1 MYRKDKPLA
10 LKSSAS
16 LICNNLTVL
25 NNADRGFINF
35 AVIHKYLINM
45 VCTST
50 DGSQVTHK
58 QVVFKEPSATQQGT
72 SMIMQ
77 VTEKIFPK
85 HMSGNNYK
93 NYVDFFITM
102 FKVFVTIVY
111 YVVFC
116 LQSFKLKP
124 DGLVV

>member
-35 AVIHKYLINM
+35 AVIHKYLVNM

-50 DGSQVTHK
+50 DGSQVNHK
-58 QVVFKEPSATQQGT
+58 QVVYKEPSVTQQPAA
-72 SMIMQ
+72 MITQ
-77 VTEKIFPK
+77 VF
-85 HMSGNNYK
+85 
-93 NYVDFFITM
+93 YVNSWCIKAIATFGENFAW
-102 FKVFVTIVY
+102 F
-111 YVVFC
+111 
-116 LQSFKLKP
+116 
-124 DGLVV
+124 

>member
-1 MYRKDKPLA
+1 MYRRDKPLV

-16 LICNNLTVL
+16 MIGNNLTIL
-25 NNADRGFINF
+25 NNADKGFINF

-58 QVVFKEPSATQQGT
+58 QVVYKEPSVTQQPT

-77 VTEKIFPK
+77 V
-85 HMSGNNYK
+85 
-93 NYVDFFITM
+93 
-102 FKVFVTIVY
+102 
-111 YVVFC
+111 
-116 LQSFKLKP
+116 L
-124 DGLVV
+124 